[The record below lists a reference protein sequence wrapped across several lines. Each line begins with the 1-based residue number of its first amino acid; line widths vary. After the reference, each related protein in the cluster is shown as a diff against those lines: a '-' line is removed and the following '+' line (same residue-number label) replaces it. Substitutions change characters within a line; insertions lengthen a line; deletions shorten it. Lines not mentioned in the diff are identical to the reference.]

1 MNKTIE
7 ALKQD
12 IASSQRIKE
21 KLLSNITTKN
31 QTEIVLNLVELDFD
45 FKDKTVEL
53 IYYVID
59 KNYPNT
65 KLDFAEFEN
74 IISNA

>member
-12 IASSQRIKE
+12 IANSQRIKD
-21 KLLSNITTKN
+21 KLLSNITTES
-31 QTEIVLNLVELDFD
+31 QTEIILNLVELDFD
-45 FKDKTVEL
+45 FKNKTVEL
-53 IYYVID
+53 IYYVVD

-65 KLDFAEFEN
+65 KLDFAEFKN
-74 IISNA
+74 IICKT